1 MDTLP
6 AGSRP
11 AGGSLPPGEADGCVD
26 TAMRS
31 ARSQGR
37 VPHFGSREVRAL
49 RGCPAGLVV
58 RTWGPGARMAPVAVT
73 NPGASVKR
81 DVGIMEAGPA
91 GLFAA
96 NVLVRA
102 DMDCVDFETPRR
114 GRRPRPCR
122 AGLIGQRTA
131 WLLERHGL
139 AAGRLRG
146 ARPSGVR
153 VRPGRKAACFDYAA
167 LGGAA
172 HHLYP
177 QQFLVDPLRSAG
189 GEIQFGCGLP
199 GPGGSATIL
208 APDAPAVTTASGGP
222 PRTGTWARR
231 SRCSPMRGPV
241 WARAPVLREG

>member
-1 MDTLP
+1 MWALWRR
-6 AGSRP
+6 G
-11 AGGSLPPGEADGCVD
+11 
-26 TAMRS
+26 
-31 ARSQGR
+31 
-37 VPHFGSREVRAL
+37 L
-49 RGCPAGLVV
+49 RGCSRPTFWSGP
-58 RTWGPGARMAPVAVT
+58 TWTVLISKRLAEDAV
-73 NPGASVKR
+73 
-81 DVGIMEAGPA
+81 
-91 GLFAA
+91 
-96 NVLVRA
+96 
-102 DMDCVDFETPRR
+102 R
-114 GRRPRPCR
+114 GRAR

-177 QQFLVDPLRSAG
+177 QQFLVDALRSAG

-208 APDAPAVTTASGGP
+208 APDAPAVTTASGAP
-222 PRTGTWARR
+222 PRAGTWARR

-241 WARAPVLREG
+241 WARAPGTAGGMSAGSVSGAFRPWQCAAAGCMMWLPAALRRARGPGGPRRGHVRCRGGDGCATRG